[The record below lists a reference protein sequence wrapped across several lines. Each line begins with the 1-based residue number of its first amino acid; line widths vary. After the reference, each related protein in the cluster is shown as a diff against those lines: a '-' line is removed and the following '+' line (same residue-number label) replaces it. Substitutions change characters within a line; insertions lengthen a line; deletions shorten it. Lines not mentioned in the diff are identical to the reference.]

1 MSAANVKSYYGGF
14 LLKRGDSDKRKVWS
28 GKKHKITA
36 DHVTELQKDLKLV
49 GVYTSKIDG
58 GFGQLTQEAVRR
70 FKWNAKN
77 IKRRLKNKNI
87 VRVSKSF
94 TGSINGIVDDNTKKE
109 LLSWKQKNHK
119 ATGDLIRVKELEFTN
134 IQVGSVFRKIPH
146 PCISDDDI
154 VVSCELLEH
163 LVQADEKAKEL
174 SLMLNLNQAMRI
186 SGVKVTGAVVKPAS
200 KSQHLIGHAIDCNI
214 IDGNNWNRTKDFKNN
229 KQTKNAKV
237 FIKAMKANGMRW
249 GGNFSKKYDP
259 PHFDKNLNAMSKD
272 FEYKYF
278 FNQRIITEKHVIPL
292 ITW

>member
-1 MSAANVKSYYGGF
+1 MVAANVKSLYGGF

-28 GKKHKITA
+28 GKKHKASA
-36 DHVTELQKDLKLV
+36 DHVRDLQKDLKSV

-58 GFGQLTQEAVRR
+58 GFGGLTQAAVKR

-77 IKRRLKNKNI
+77 IKRRLKNKNV
-87 VRVSKSF
+87 VRVTTSF

-109 LLSWKQKNHK
+109 LLSWKKKNHK

-154 VVSCELLEH
+154 VVSCELLKH

-186 SGVKVTGAVVKPAS
+186 SGVKVSGAVVKPAS

-214 IDGNNWNRTKDFKNN
+214 IDGNSWNRTKDFKSN
-229 KQTKNAKV
+229 KQTKNANA
-237 FIKAMKANGMRW
+237 FIKAMKTNGMRW
-249 GGNFSKKYDP
+249 GGNFSNNFDP
-259 PHFDKNLNAMSKD
+259 PHFDKNLNATSKD

-278 FNQRIITEKHVIPL
+278 FNQRIITEKQVIPL
-292 ITW
+292 ISW